1 MSIRRWVATHVLR
14 TNPTIN
20 TERLF
25 DRLYRI
31 ARELERRPDRLQVV
45 MQDLMHELF
54 DPSGIELLPQDV
66 QQCQIKARGSMLVVP
81 LPHLSSKQ
89 DKLAF
94 VLKNAKK
101 GRRAFHEEDA
111 LLVDRIV
118 DQIDRALRYDR
129 AVEQGRSEERMR
141 LAQDLHDD
149 IGARL
154 LTLMYQAPNP
164 SMEEYIRHTL
174 QDLKTLTR
182 GLAVQSHTLSEAAS
196 EWKRDMDH
204 RLQVAQCELD
214 WHFACDSDPE
224 LSVVQWSALTRI
236 LRELVNNT
244 LSHAKATHVQVKL
257 TFTEDSLLLIV
268 TDNGIGR
275 DPEHW
280 SHGLGLGGVRKR
292 VKQLGG
298 QVLWRDMPTGGISCD
313 VTVPHFSGPHNH

>member
-1 MSIRRWVATHVLR
+1 MSIRRWVATHVLKR
-14 TNPTIN
+14 SPIN

-25 DRLYRI
+25 DRLYRM
-31 ARELERRPDRLQVV
+31 ARELERRPDRLHVV
-45 MQDLMHELF
+45 MQELMSELF
-54 DPSGIELLPQDV
+54 DPSAIELLAGDV
-66 QQCQIKARGSMLVVP
+66 QQCEIKARGTQLIVP
-81 LPHLSSKQ
+81 LPHLSGGKNQ
-89 DKLAF
+89 MAF
-94 VLKNAKK
+94 VLKHANR
-101 GRRAFHEEDA
+101 GRRAFNEEDA

-118 DQIDRALRYDR
+118 DQIDRALRYDK

-182 GLAVQSHTLSEAAS
+182 GLAVENQTLTEAAS

-204 RLQVAQCELD
+204 RLQVASCELD
-214 WHFACDSDPE
+214 WQFDGDLDPT
-224 LSVVQWSALTRI
+224 LTVVQWSALTRI

-244 LSHAKATHVQVKL
+244 LSHAKATHVKVEL
-257 TFTEDSLLLIV
+257 SLLDDNMRLVV
-268 TDNGIGR
+268 TDNGIGS
-275 DPEHW
+275 DPAQW
-280 SHGLGLGGVRKR
+280 KHGLGLGGVRKR

-298 QVLWRDMPTGGISCD
+298 QVTWQSQEKGGISCE
-313 VTVPHFSGPHNH
+313 VHVPNFSGLQTD